1 VLIRGPERA
10 ARARREVVARP
21 PVRSL
26 LSAPV
31 AAIIVVV
38 ATAELTTGGWVFPVC
53 GGVALAGVAVATPIL
68 GRHRACIRDGVR
80 QGAHPTRATEQDLE
94 TSAAKA
100 DPG

>member
-1 VLIRGPERA
+1 MLIRGPERA

-31 AAIIVVV
+31 AAIIVV